1 MRLIKENMTNTFA
14 FPNVWKQTNKNNK
27 EQNWLSEKKS
37 NDKAMQLYTTKKNS
51 SWVLHHSITANHSHH
66 SMASKWALLQQ

>member
-1 MRLIKENMTNTFA
+1 MINPFT

-37 NDKAMQLYTTKKNS
+37 NDKVMQLYTTTETAQTLSCVSFDS
-51 SWVLHHSITANHSHH
+51 S
-66 SMASKWALLQQ
+66 